1 MNVLI
6 VGVLEKP
13 WRYDQVYKLIERSI
27 IVPIFQKELFQSI
40 PKLLLIYIILLTY
53 QSLYKNI
60 IGKILQLF
68 IVISTNFLFH
78 RNEYEDSSN
87 FLIH

>member
-40 PKLLLIYIILLTY
+40 LKLLLIYV
-53 QSLYKNI
+53 
-60 IGKILQLF
+60 ILQT
-68 IVISTNFLFH
+68 ISHYIKT
-78 RNEYEDSSN
+78 
-87 FLIH
+87 